1 MVRVVLPEPAR
12 ACVPVMQDVGA
23 PASLGEVVA
32 GAMQEATGEEDA
44 AAALQGHGNLGA
56 RAGAVDLDVDFAL
69 RGVDGGLVGMDGVAL
84 AAGDDVKAA
93 VLGVGVVEGDP
104 EGEQGVRIGP
114 QVVGVLVIGASAIAL
129 WLAGRRR
136 RE

>member
-1 MVRVVLPEPAR
+1 VEHPTRK
-12 ACVPVMQDVGA
+12 
-23 PASLGEVVA
+23 
-32 GAMQEATGEEDA
+32 EDA
-44 AAALQGHGNLGA
+44 AAAPEGHGHLGTGP
-56 RAGAVDLDVDFAL
+56 RVVHFDIDLPL
-69 RGVDGGLVGMDGVAL
+69 RRIDGGLVRVDRLVL
-84 AAGDDVKAA
+84 AAGDDVEAA

-104 EGEQGVRIGP
+104 EGEQGIRIGA